1 MRFVR
6 MQASLSSGLKSP
18 ASVERPV
25 SWVFVEE
32 YSNGIGADMRPV
44 RTAGCSCR
52 VMSVELDK
60 VAQLQ

>member
-6 MQASLSSGLKSP
+6 MQAPLSRGLKSA

-32 YSNGIGADMRPV
+32 HSNGIGADRRPV
-44 RTAGCSCR
+44 RTAG
-52 VMSVELDK
+52 V
-60 VAQLQ
+60 VAA